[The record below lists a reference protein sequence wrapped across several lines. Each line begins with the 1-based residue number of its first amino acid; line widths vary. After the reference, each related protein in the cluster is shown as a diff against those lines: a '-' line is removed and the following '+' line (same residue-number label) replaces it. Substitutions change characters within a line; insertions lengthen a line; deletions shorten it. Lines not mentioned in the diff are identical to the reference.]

1 MKFRTLLL
9 GLSALFVAF
18 NAAFFSVSGLSKL
31 FAGASL
37 SVMLMASS
45 LELAKLIT
53 AGYLYNYWEKIN
65 KLFRVYLSIGVL
77 ILVLITSLG
86 IYGFLTSA
94 FQNTFN
100 VYSVTEKQRTFLQ
113 QKEKFWVEDVARY
126 DEELKRI
133 SQNISTLS
141 NAKATGI
148 QVRDTTSTTGFR
160 NTISTTELRLSQKR
174 ISVEEQNRKEVQSKR
189 EVAADSLQSIQLK
202 ILDLDTDTEIGSE
215 LGPLQYLS
223 GLLDKPMDQI
233 INWFILIII
242 FVFDPL
248 AVALVIAFNN
258 AVKVDKGEKDKKK
271 VVEKRELYGESDIDN
286 RKKSD
291 LWSNTLQ
298 DGLDDIDDG
307 MWSEDEMKDF
317 NEQFNADDFLPDED
331 EELLKEY
338 SEAKANDREKFV
350 EDEIEESEEW
360 DEDHALD
367 EVLNDMVSD
376 EDMEEL
382 NEDLFGEDDES
393 NEVLTQ
399 AAETYKEITNPLENL
414 KKDTNR
420 RGIDIDGDGTIDG
433 YDNNGDGLIDEYVPQ
448 SSKRAQYA
456 KNQKP
461 YYAKPGFDWSDRSKW
476 INNQNAV
483 NYWLTYIKNNKD
495 NSYPTNFDS
504 KTY

>member
-53 AGYLYNYWEKIN
+53 AGYLYNYWERIN
-65 KLFRVYLSIGVL
+65 KVFRIYLSIGVV

-94 FQNTFN
+94 FQDTFN
-100 VYSVTEKQRTFLQ
+100 VYSVTEKQRSFLQ
-113 QKEKFWVEDVARY
+113 QKEKFWEDDVARY
-126 DEELKRI
+126 DIELSRI
-133 SQNISTLS
+133 SDNIATLS
-141 NAKATGI
+141 NAKASSI

-160 NTISTTELRLSQKR
+160 NTISTTELRLSQQR
-174 ISVEEQNRKEVQSKR
+174 IAVEEENRKEVQAKR

-248 AVALVIAFNN
+248 AVALVVAFNN
-258 AVKVDKGEKDKKK
+258 AMKVDKGEKDKKK
-271 VVEKRELYGESDIDN
+271 VVEKRELYGEEIEPDPN
-286 RKKSD
+286 D
-291 LWSNTLQ
+291 LPNLWDETLQ
-298 DGLDDIDDG
+298 DGL
-307 MWSEDEMKDF
+307 ED
-317 NEQFNADDFLPDED
+317 
-331 EELLKEY
+331 
-338 SEAKANDREKFV
+338 
-350 EDEIEESEEW
+350 EEW
-360 DEDHALD
+360 DEEHALD

-376 EDMEEL
+376 VDMEQL
-382 NEDLFGEDDES
+382 NEDLFGEEEIEPSQEEEETDE
-393 NEVLTQ
+393 EKIIVDGVELT
-399 AAETYKEITNPLENL
+399 
-414 KKDTNR
+414 KDTNR

-433 YDNNGDGLIDEYVPQ
+433 YDNTGDGLIDEPAA
-448 SSKRAQYA
+448 SNSRRAQYVMREV
-456 KNQKP
+456 P
-461 YYAKPGFDWSDRSKW
+461 FYARANFNWGDRSKW

-483 NYWLTYIKNNKD
+483 NYWLTYIKNDKD
-495 NSYPTNFDS
+495 TNYPTDFES

>member
-65 KLFRVYLSIGVL
+65 KAFRVYLSIGVVIL
-77 ILVLITSLG
+77 ILITSLG
-86 IYGFLTSA
+86 IYGFLTAA
-94 FQNTFN
+94 FQDTFN
-100 VYSVTEKQRTFLQ
+100 VYSVTEKQRSFLQ
-113 QKEKFWVEDVARY
+113 QKEKFWADDVARY
-126 DEELKRI
+126 DVELGRI
-133 SQNISTLS
+133 SENIATLS

-160 NTISTTELRLSQKR
+160 NTISTTELRLAQQR
-174 ISVEEQNRKEVQSKR
+174 ITVEEENRKEVQAKR

-271 VVEKRELYGESDIDN
+271 VVQKRELYGEDI
-286 RKKSD
+286 S
-291 LWSNTLQ
+291 
-298 DGLDDIDDG
+298 
-307 MWSEDEMKDF
+307 SESMI
-317 NEQFNADDFLPDED
+317 NENITE
-331 EELLKEY
+331 
-338 SEAKANDREKFV
+338 
-350 EDEIEESEEW
+350 
-360 DEDHALD
+360 
-367 EVLNDMVSD
+367 LNDIEVDSEIVESD
-376 EDMEEL
+376 KSYL
-382 NEDLFGEDDES
+382 DL
-393 NEVLTQ
+393 
-399 AAETYKEITNPLENL
+399 
-414 KKDTNR
+414 
-420 RGIDIDGDGTIDG
+420 DGDGIISDEEILVDTD
-433 YDNNGDGLIDEYVPQ
+433 GDGKISEEEYNDWYENRGGW
-448 SSKRAQYA
+448 KA
-456 KNQKP
+456 P
-461 YYAKPGFDWSDRSKW
+461 YDGKDYWFHPKFDWSKRERW
-476 INNQNAV
+476 INNQSAIK
-483 NYWLTYIKNNKD
+483 YWVTNRGGSYTKVQEYKNE
-495 NSYPTNFDS
+495 YPTDFSS